1 MKSRCTI
8 SSDYNKDLRGFKSF
22 KWKTVDLMCSCQKIG
37 LLCLKVAGKS
47 LRPLEGSVF
56 FCFWF
61 NGPFSEKSIN
71 SRLDE
76 DSSWSILVIN
86 RSLANW
92 KTN

>member
-1 MKSRCTI
+1 MS
-8 SSDYNKDLRGFKSF
+8 KDWLI
-22 KWKTVDLMCSCQKIG
+22 M
-37 LLCLKVAGKS
+37 LKVAGKS
-47 LRPLEGSVF
+47 LRPSEKSGFFV

>member
-1 MKSRCTI
+1 MKIRCTI

-37 LLCLKVAGKS
+37 LKVAGKS
-47 LRPLEGSVF
+47 LRPSNCSVF
-56 FCFWF
+56 CFRF
-61 NGPFSEKSIN
+61 NGPFCEKSIN